1 MEATAEA
8 AQEIARLHAELHE
21 LRARV
26 TALSTAGET
35 FRVLYEYSSDAHLIF
50 DHRGILD
57 CNRAAIAMLHGK
69 DKSQVLALHPA
80 VLSPEYQPDGQ
91 RSLDKS
97 IEMDRLAHE
106 RGFHRFEWTHRRLS
120 GEDFPVEVTLT
131 PVELNDGPAL
141 LVVWHDL
148 TEIKAREAALRA
160 HIATIAE
167 QQARIQALSMPVI
180 EVLQGVVM
188 VPVFGELDRRT
199 GGEMTAQV
207 LTTLAARRAWAV
219 IIDLTALAT
228 TDGNTPIHLLRLL
241 NAVRLLGAEGFLV
254 GVTPAVA
261 QTLVSADHE
270 LASVRTLPSLREA
283 IELCQRRRR

>member
-1 MEATAEA
+1 MGETAQA
-8 AQEIARLHAELHE
+8 AQELARLHAELHE

-26 TALSTAGET
+26 AELATAGET

-50 DHRGILD
+50 DHRGIFD
-57 CNRAAIAMLHGK
+57 CNRAAIAMLHGR
-69 DKSQVLALHPA
+69 DKSQVLAQHPA
-80 VLSPEYQPDGQ
+80 ALSPEYQPDGQ

-97 IEMDRLAHE
+97 VEMDRLAHE
-106 RGFHRFEWTHRRLS
+106 HGFHRFEWIHRRLS

-131 PVELNDGPAL
+131 PVKLKDGPAL
-141 LVVWHDL
+141 LVVWHDV
-148 TEIKAREAALRA
+148 TESKAREAALRA

-167 QQARIQALSMPVI
+167 QQAKIRALSMPVI

-207 LTTLAARRAWAV
+207 LTTLAERRAWAV
-219 IIDLTALAT
+219 IIDLTALLT
-228 TDGNTPIHLLRLL
+228 TDGNTPAHLLRLL

-254 GVTPAVA
+254 GVSPAVA
-261 QTLVSADHE
+261 QAMIRADHD
-270 LASVRTLPSLREA
+270 LSSVRTLPSLREA